1 MARAPIRQTRKVEQ
15 AAEKYETYAPPS
27 QYDIPP
33 QVLKIF
39 NDKGYHLR
47 WIRVTL
53 DNSDDYK
60 NVARRRRE
68 GYEPVMISE
77 LPEDVRDLFETKSFG
92 PGVAKYTNIAM
103 VGDLALFKVTLGK
116 AKARTRYYEQ
126 LAVNNELAQRKQLGG
141 QSRLNKL
148 LPIIDESRSEI
159 RTGNRQSA
167 PEEFGKTLRS
177 TQASDDE
184 GYDSIDDAE

>member
-1 MARAPIRQTRKVEQ
+1 MARGPIRQSRKVEL
-15 AAEKYETYAPPS
+15 AAERYETYSPPS

-33 QVLKIF
+33 QVMKIF

-47 WIRVTL
+47 WVRVTL
-53 DNSDDYK
+53 DNNDDYK

-68 GYEPVMISE
+68 GYEPVTISE

-92 PGVAKYTNIAM
+92 PGAAKYSNIAM

-126 LAVNNELAQRKQLGG
+126 MAINNEIAQRKQLGG
-141 QSRLNKL
+141 ESKLNKL
-148 LPIIDESRSEI
+148 LPIIDESRTEI

-184 GYDSIDDAE
+184 GYDTIDDAE